1 MKKLTKANTPI
12 TILILIWAILQII
25 FNTIYPIDA
34 ISFRAFHAM
43 AICVFSVMVFNKNPK
58 DLNYIK
64 FLNFILVAGI
74 IFVFSYFLLNY
85 NIIAKNGGFTSER
98 DLMVSLFAI
107 ILIFICGFRINKN
120 ITLLALVFLLYLFFG
135 KYFPSVIGH
144 NGFSIKRILNHMFWG
159 SQGIFG
165 VSIGVSATYIFLFIL
180 FGSFLKYSG
189 FTDLINDLALYFVGN
204 TVGGPGKVA
213 VLISALLGMINGSAV
228 ANVAT
233 TGTITIPM
241 MKKSGYSKEFAAAV
255 EATASTGGQFTPPIM
270 GAVGF
275 LMAEFLAIPYGKVIL
290 AAAIPAFLYYLGIFL
305 SVHLESKKLGL
316 KSETSK
322 EKSLSEII
330 KNRGILILP
339 LFVLILFMFLCYTP
353 IFASVSGIIAAIIS
367 SWFVKEHRMGFV
379 EIIEATVDGATSTI
393 SIGLSCLLI
402 GIIIGTVSLSSL
414 GLNLGFLILNN
425 EIFSSSI
432 VTAIL
437 VMIMST
443 ILGMGV
449 PGVAA
454 YVIVV
459 SIAVPIMIKNGISP
473 IPAHLFCLIYACL
486 SNITPPVAMSS
497 YVASGIAKSN
507 VNKTSI
513 LSVKIGIIGFIIPF
527 FFIKNEMLLLGASE
541 FQIYNLYII
550 LTSIIGVFEI
560 VCGFSG
566 FIDSSLKSYEKIL
579 LICGGLLLINS
590 KIYTDVIG
598 ILIFIIIY
606 VMQKRRV
613 INA

>member
-1 MKKLTKANTPI
+1 MNNLKKINTPI
-12 TILILIWAILQII
+12 TILILMWALLQII

-43 AICVFSVMVFNKNPK
+43 CICIFSILLNKKNPK

-64 FLNFILVAGI
+64 FFNVVLILGLL
-74 IFVFSYFLLNY
+74 FVFSYFLINY
-85 NIIAKNGGFTSER
+85 NVIAKKGGFTNEF
-98 DLMVSLFAI
+98 DLFVALLGI

-120 ITLLALVFLLYLFFG
+120 ISILALVFLLYLFFG
-135 KYFPSVIGH
+135 KYLPSVIGH

-255 EATASTGGQFTPPIM
+255 EATASTGGQLTPPIM

-290 AAAIPAFLYYLGIFL
+290 AAAIPAFMYYLGIFL

-316 KSETSK
+316 KSAEHSDK
-322 EKSLSEII
+322 NISEII
-330 KNRGILILP
+330 KERGILILP
-339 LFVLILFMFLCYTP
+339 LFVLILLMFLGYTP

-367 SWFVKEHRMGFV
+367 SWFVKEHRMGIR
-379 EIIEATVDGATSTI
+379 EIVEATIDGATSTI

-414 GLNLGFLILNN
+414 GLNFGFLILNN
-425 EIFSSSI
+425 ELFQNPII
-432 VTAIL
+432 TAIL

-459 SIAVPIMIKNGISP
+459 SIAVPIMIRNGISP

-527 FFIKNEMLLLGASE
+527 FFIKNEALLLGATNFE
-541 FQIYNLYII
+541 IYNLYMIF
-550 LTSIIGVFEI
+550 TSIIGVFEI

-566 FIDSSLKSYEKIL
+566 FINSNLKNYERVL
-579 LICGGLLLINS
+579 LIAGGLLLINS
-590 KIYTDVIG
+590 RFYTDVIG
-598 ILIFIIIY
+598 ILIFITIF
-606 VMQKRRV
+606 VMQRRRV
-613 INA
+613 KIV